1 MEEASSPWLIRIPE
15 RENRKNGRPTIFGEK
30 KSANYPELIRVDS
43 LPITDT
49 PLELDV
55 LQERPSVFTGGMR
68 YTRKDNQS
76 NWDERVILKIMTVQ

>member
-1 MEEASSPWLIRIPE
+1 MADYILE
-15 RENRKNGRPTIFGEK
+15 RGSRKNGRPTIFGEK
-30 KSANYPELIRVDS
+30 KSANFPELIRVDS

-68 YTRKDNQS
+68 YTR
-76 NWDERVILKIMTVQ
+76 EG